1 MKMTMNNSQL
11 ALLFL
16 TGTALCGG
24 KALAQPVH
32 ATTTPEQQVT
42 QTFQAITIM
51 GEDESQQT
59 PWATETDRK
68 KLDALHIQNWS
79 QLGSRAEPGINFN
92 NTNKSV
98 NIRGL
103 DQNRVVTRVDGIRQS
118 YLTDVRGPNGGVR
131 GGLSAIDF
139 NSLSSIDIV
148 RGADSSTVGSGAF
161 GGVVDVRS
169 LDPADLLVNGKSIGF
184 LAKTGYY
191 SVDKSWL
198 LNSAVAG
205 QFENGLQWLIQ
216 AGVQQGHE
224 TINKGTQ
231 GGYGPARTEPN
242 PDNYTQQ
249 NYQLKLQKKFDGGHK
264 LGLVGSYF
272 DRTDKIT
279 DLTASPA
286 TYVPGQSK
294 VADETLR
301 QSLALN
307 YAWAAV
313 NDQSLV
319 DSFAAQV
326 YWQEVK
332 LSSDLNAMRKT
343 MPIGAYQRDNTMQET
358 SYGVDFQAK
367 KRIKGDISQQ
377 WEFGGEWYATDLKQY
392 AGGKDNCPAFYSPRS
407 ACAFFH
413 INQTEVP
420 QTTGNKYGLWL
431 QNTIGFASNEFSLT
445 PGVRYDYYNYNPS
458 AASGYQGNPT
468 GTSFSSNSADAWSPK
483 LLATWAPTKNLSLFA
498 QYSLSFNAPTATQLY
513 SRYGSIGTYLIS
525 GNPSLKP
532 EHGRGWELGTKYD
545 DAAVSASL
553 TYFDNRYS
561 NFIEAVNLPGT
572 RQYPYFIQTYQNLE
586 DVRIYGVEA
595 RGEWRL
601 AQGWRVFGSLA
612 WTVGTDQSTGRSL
625 NSVAPL
631 QGIVGLGYSQPQWGA
646 AAQVSAAAARTK
658 VSNPTPTRA
667 RPYSDFQAPGYGI
680 VDLTAYWRPDNLKGV
695 SVQAGIFNVFNKTYW
710 NALDVPTATDAAQA
724 GRLAAGAYTQPGRNV
739 ALSVTYQY

>member
-1 MKMTMNNSQL
+1 MKLNMNNSQL

-16 TGTALCGG
+16 TGTALYGG
-24 KALAQPVH
+24 EALSQTENTSAP
-32 ATTTPEQQVT
+32 PEQQVT

-68 KLDALHIQNWS
+68 KLDSLQIQNWS
-79 QLGSRAEPGINFN
+79 QFGSRAEPGINFN

-103 DQNRVVTRVDGIRQS
+103 DQSRVVTRVDGIRQS
-118 YLTDVRGPNGGVR
+118 YLTDIRGVNGGVR

-161 GGVVDVRS
+161 GGVVDVRT
-169 LDPADLLVNGKSIGF
+169 LEPGDLLSNGKNIGF
-184 LAKTGYY
+184 MAKTGYY
-191 SVDKSWL
+191 SVDQSWL

-205 QFENGLQWLIQ
+205 QLDNGLLWLLQ
-216 AGVQQGHE
+216 AGVQLGKE
-224 TINKGTQ
+224 TMNQGTQ
-231 GGYGPARTEPN
+231 GGYGPMRTEPN

-279 DLTASPA
+279 DLTASPIS
-286 TYVPGQSK
+286 YMPGQSK
-294 VADETLR
+294 VTDETLR

-307 YAWAAV
+307 YAWAAS
-313 NDQSLV
+313 NDKSLI
-319 DSFAAQV
+319 DSIATQV
-326 YWQEVK
+326 YWQEVR
-332 LSSDLNAMRKT
+332 LSSDLNALRKT
-343 MPIGAYQRDNTMQET
+343 MPIGAYQRDNSMQET

-367 KRIKGDISQQ
+367 KRLKGDVSQL
-377 WEFGGEWYATDLKQY
+377 WEIGGEWYATDLKQY
-392 AGGKDNCPAFYSPRS
+392 AGGKDNCPTFYSPRS

-413 INQTEVP
+413 VNQTDVP

-431 QNTIGFASNEFSLT
+431 QNTVGFAGNTFSLT

-458 AASGYQGNPT
+458 SASGYQGNPT
-468 GTSFSSNSADAWSPK
+468 ATTFSANSSDAWSPK
-483 LLATWAPTKNLSLFA
+483 LLATWAPTKSLSLFA
-498 QYSLSFNAPTATQLY
+498 QYALSFNAPTATQLY
-513 SRYGSIGTYLIS
+513 SRFGSIGTYLVS
-525 GNPSLKP
+525 GNPTLKP

-545 DAAVSASL
+545 DDAVSGSL

-586 DVRIYGVEA
+586 DVRIYGLEA
-595 RGEWRL
+595 RGEWRIDR
-601 AQGWRVFGSLA
+601 GWRLFGSLA

-631 QGIVGLGYSQPQWGA
+631 QGILGIGYSQPQWGA
-646 AAQVSAAAARTK
+646 TAQISGAAARTK
-658 VSNPTPTRA
+658 VSNPTPTLA
-667 RPYSDFQAPGYGI
+667 KPFSDFKAPGYGI
-680 VDLTAYWRPDNLKGV
+680 VDLTAYWRPANLKGV

-710 NALDVPTATDAAQA
+710 NALDVPTATDAVQA
-724 GRLAAGAYTQPGRNV
+724 GRLTAGAYTQPGRNV
-739 ALSVTYQY
+739 ALSLTYQY